1 MTHYDLGLGVYGL
14 TDLNR
19 YYFIVIGEAYFLNM
33 MTTLVPV
40 KDNSL
45 FGFINLF
52 DVWVIDVRS

>member
-1 MTHYDLGLGVYGL
+1 MTHYELGLSIYGL
-14 TDLNR
+14 TDLNHN
-19 YYFIVIGEAYFLNM
+19 YFTVINEGYFLNM

-52 DVWVIDVRS
+52 DVWVIGVRS

>member
-1 MTHYDLGLGVYGL
+1 MTHYDLGLGIYGL
-14 TDLNR
+14 TNSNR
-19 YYFIVIGEAYFLNM
+19 YYFTVIGEAYLLNM

>member
-1 MTHYDLGLGVYGL
+1 MTHYDLGVGIYSL

-19 YYFIVIGEAYFLNM
+19 NYYTIINEGYFLNM

-45 FGFINLF
+45 FEFIYLF